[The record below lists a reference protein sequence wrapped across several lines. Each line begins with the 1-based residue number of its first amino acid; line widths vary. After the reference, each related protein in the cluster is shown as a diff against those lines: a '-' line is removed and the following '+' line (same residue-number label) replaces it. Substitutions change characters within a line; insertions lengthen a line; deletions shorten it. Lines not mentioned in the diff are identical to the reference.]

1 MSLGSDY
8 ESAVRS
14 GNTPLANYLAQM
26 LAANAGINIA
36 ANQVEAAPAS
46 FFSSNSAPSAG
57 GDSGGFWGG
66 LGKFPLLPVLPGLT
80 PDNIGSVIKGAGD
93 VAKGLSGAASGASSA
108 IKFITDIPRV
118 ATTLLGLILVI
129 AGIFALTRG
138 PTVNIVTRA
147 VTGAVTS

>member
-8 ESAVRS
+8 EDAVRG

-46 FFSSNSAPSAG
+46 FFPDKNTTPSAG
-57 GDSGGFWGG
+57 GDGGFWGG
-66 LGKFPLLPVLPGLT
+66 LGKFPLLPGLPGLT
-80 PDNIGSVIKGAGD
+80 PDAIGSVIGGVGDAAKGAG
-93 VAKGLSGAASGASSA
+93 SA
-108 IKFITDIPRV
+108 ISFITDIPRV
-118 ATTLLGLILVI
+118 ATTILGLILVI

-138 PTVNIVTRA
+138 PAVNIVSNA
-147 VTGAVTS
+147 VSKAVTS